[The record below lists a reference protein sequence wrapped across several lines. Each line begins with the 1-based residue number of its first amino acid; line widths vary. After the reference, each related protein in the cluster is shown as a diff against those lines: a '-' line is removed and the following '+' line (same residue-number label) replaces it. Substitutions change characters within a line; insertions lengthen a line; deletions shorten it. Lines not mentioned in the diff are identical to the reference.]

1 MRRLFRGA
9 GLRRLWAMIVKE
21 MWAVLRDPKSRVVL
35 FVPPLM
41 QLFIFTF
48 ATTLDVKNVDI
59 GVLDRSSGA
68 HSAEIVSRIAGSP
81 NFREIVPLRS
91 PTELKD
97 AIDNQKVI
105 AAMVIDEDFDRNLA
119 AKRPATIGLI
129 LDGRRSNAAQIV
141 AGYLTQIVGGA
152 GADLVPRTSTRQGDP
167 GQGSIVTNWYNP
179 SLDYIW
185 FTLPSLVAIITSV
198 AGLAITSQ
206 SVARERELGTFD
218 QLMVSPLRIHEI
230 LIGKMVPPF
239 IIGMINGSLYLVI
252 APLVFGVPFTGSLL
266 LFFVSLAM
274 YMLALIG
281 LGMFVSAMS
290 QTQQQAFLG
299 TFLVTTPLILLSG
312 YASPIDNMPDWL
324 QLVTYLDPARY
335 FLVIVQGLF
344 LKAIPAA
351 AVFHQLWPLGLIAI
365 ATLSASAWLFR
376 ARME

>member
-1 MRRLFRGA
+1 MRRLV
-9 GLRRLWAMIVKE
+9 AMIVKE
-21 MWAVLRDPKSRVVL
+21 MWAVLRDPKSRIVL

-48 ATTLDVKNVDI
+48 ATTLDVKNVDVAI
-59 GVLDRSSGA
+59 LDRSSGV

-91 PTELKD
+91 PQELRE

-105 AAMVIDEDFDRNLA
+105 AALVIDEDFDRNVA
-119 AKRPATIGLI
+119 AGRPATVGVV

-141 AGYLTQIVGGA
+141 NGYLTRIVAGV
-152 GADLVPRTSTRQGDP
+152 GADTMMRP
-167 GQGSIVTNWYNP
+167 GPQAPPGSVVTNWYNP

-218 QLMVSPLRIHEI
+218 QLMVSPLRVHEI

-239 IIGMINGSLYLVI
+239 CIGVINGSMYLII

-266 LFFVSLAM
+266 LFFLSLAM

-281 LGMFVSAMS
+281 LGMLVSALAK
-290 QTQQQAFLG
+290 TQQQAFLG
-299 TFLVTTPLILLSG
+299 VFLITTPLILLSG
-312 YASPIDNMPDWL
+312 YASPIDNMPGWL
-324 QLVTYLDPARY
+324 QIVTYLDPARY

-344 LKAIPAA
+344 LKAMPAA
-351 AVFHQLWPLGLIAI
+351 AVFHQLWPLALIAC

>member
-1 MRRLFRGA
+1 MRRLVEIS
-9 GLRRLWAMIVKE
+9 GLRRLVAMIVKE
-21 MWAVLRDPKSRVVL
+21 MWAVLRDPKSRIVL

-48 ATTLDVKNVDI
+48 ATTLDVKNVDVAI
-59 GVLDRSSGA
+59 LDRSSGV
-68 HSAEIVSRIAGSP
+68 HSAEIVNRIAGSP

-91 PTELKD
+91 PHELRD

-105 AAMVIDEDFDRNLA
+105 VALVIDEDFDRRVA
-119 AKRPATIGLI
+119 AGKPATVGVV

-141 AGYLTQIVGGA
+141 NGYLTRIVAGV
-152 GADLVPRTSTRQGDP
+152 GADTVMRPDSRTPP
-167 GQGSIVTNWYNP
+167 GSVVTNWYNP

-218 QLMVSPLRIHEI
+218 QLMVSPLRVHEI

-239 IIGMINGSLYLVI
+239 IIGMINGSLYLII

-266 LFFVSLAM
+266 LFFLSLAM

-281 LGMFVSAMS
+281 LGMLVSAIAK
-290 QTQQQAFLG
+290 TQQQAFLG
-299 TFLVTTPLILLSG
+299 VFLITTPLILLSG
-312 YASPIDNMPDWL
+312 YASPIDNMPGWL
-324 QLVTYLDPARY
+324 QIVTYLDPARY

-344 LKAIPAA
+344 LKAMPAA
-351 AVFHQLWPLGLIAI
+351 AVFHQLWPLALIAC

>member
-1 MRRLFRGA
+1 MRRL
-9 GLRRLWAMIVKE
+9 LAMIIKE
-21 MWAVLRDPKSRVVL
+21 MWAVLRDPQSRIVL

-41 QLFIFTF
+41 QLFIFTY

-59 GVLDRSSGA
+59 GILDRSSGA
-68 HSAEIVSRIAGSP
+68 HSVELVQRIAGSP
-81 NFREIVPLRS
+81 NFRTIKRLATPA
-91 PTELKD
+91 ELKA

-105 AAMVIDEDFDRNLA
+105 AALVIDEDFDRRIA
-119 AKRPATIGLI
+119 RGESATIGLV

-141 AGYLTQIVGGA
+141 TGYITNIAGTL
-152 GADLVPRTSTRQGDP
+152 GADLAPPQLRGTAG
-167 GQGSIVTNWYNP
+167 GSVVTNWYNP
-179 SLDYIW
+179 ALDYIW

-198 AGLAITSQ
+198 AGLAVTSQ

-218 QLMVSPLRIHEI
+218 QLMVSPLRVHEI

-239 IIGMINGSLYLVI
+239 VIGMINGSVYLVV

-266 LFFVSLAM
+266 LFFLSLGM
-274 YMLALIG
+274 YLLALIG
-281 LGMFVSAMS
+281 LGMLISAAS

-299 TFLVTTPLILLSG
+299 VFLVTTPLILLSG

-324 QLVTYLDPARY
+324 QTITYLDPARY

-344 LKAIPAA
+344 LKAMPAG
-351 AVFHQLWPLGLIAI
+351 AVFHQLWPLALIAC

>member
-1 MRRLFRGA
+1 MRGLFERS

-21 MWAVLRDPKSRVVL
+21 LWAVLRDPKSRIVL

-48 ATTLDVKNVDI
+48 ATTLDVKNVDV
-59 GVLDRSSGA
+59 GLLDRSSGA
-68 HSAEIVSRIAGSP
+68 HSAELVQRIAGSP
-81 NFREIVPLRS
+81 NFREVVPLRS
-91 PTELKD
+91 FDELEH
-97 AIDNQKVI
+97 AIDNQRVI
-105 AAMVIDEDFDRNLA
+105 AAVVIDQDFDRDLA
-119 AKRPATIGLI
+119 TRQPATVGLV

-141 AGYLTQIVGGA
+141 AGYLTRIAAQM
-152 GADLVPRTSTRQGDP
+152 GADTAPRAAVAAQG
-167 GQGSIVTNWYNP
+167 GSIVTNWYNP
-179 SLDYIW
+179 ALDYIW

-218 QLMVSPLRIHEI
+218 QLMVSPLRVHEI

-239 IIGMINGSLYLVI
+239 IIGMINGSVYLVV

-266 LFFVSLAM
+266 LFFLSLAM
-274 YMLALIG
+274 YLLALIG
-281 LGMFVSAMS
+281 LGMLVSAAS

-299 TFLVTTPLILLSG
+299 VFLVTTPLILLSG
-312 YASPIDNMPDWL
+312 YAAPIDNMPGWL
-324 QLVTYLDPARY
+324 QVVTYLDPARY

-344 LKAIPAA
+344 LKAMPAG
-351 AVFHQLWPLGLIAI
+351 AVFHQLWPLALIAC

>member
-1 MRRLFRGA
+1 M
-9 GLRRLWAMIVKE
+9 RRLWAMIVKE
-21 MWAVLRDPKSRVVL
+21 MWAVLRDPKSRIVL

-48 ATTLDVKNVDI
+48 ATTLDVKNVDVAI
-59 GVLDRSSGA
+59 LDRSSGV

-91 PTELKD
+91 PHELRD

-105 AAMVIDEDFDRNLA
+105 AALVIDEDFDRRVA
-119 AKRPATIGLI
+119 AGKPATVGVV

-141 AGYLTQIVGGA
+141 NGYLTQIVGSV
-152 GADLVPRTSTRQGDP
+152 GADLDPRP
-167 GQGSIVTNWYNP
+167 GPRAPPGSVVTNWYNP

-218 QLMVSPLRIHEI
+218 QLMVSPLRVHEI

-239 IIGMINGSLYLVI
+239 IIGMINGSLYLII

-266 LFFVSLAM
+266 LFFLSLAM

-281 LGMFVSAMS
+281 LGMLVSAIAK
-290 QTQQQAFLG
+290 TQQQAFLG
-299 TFLVTTPLILLSG
+299 VFLITTPLILLSG
-312 YASPIDNMPDWL
+312 YASPIDNMPGWL
-324 QLVTYLDPARY
+324 QVVTYLDPARY

-344 LKAIPAA
+344 LKAMPAA
-351 AVFHQLWPLGLIAI
+351 AVFHQLWPLALIAC

>member
-1 MRRLFRGA
+1 MRRLLEISGS
-9 GLRRLWAMIVKE
+9 RRLVAMIVKE
-21 MWAVLRDPKSRVVL
+21 MWAVLRDPKSRIVL

-48 ATTLDVKNVDI
+48 ATTLDVKNVDVAI
-59 GVLDRSSGA
+59 LDRSSGV
-68 HSAEIVSRIAGSP
+68 HSAEIVNRIAGSP

-91 PTELKD
+91 PHELRD

-105 AAMVIDEDFDRNLA
+105 VALVIDEDFDRRVA
-119 AKRPATIGLI
+119 AGKPATVGVV

-141 AGYLTQIVGGA
+141 NGYLTRIVA
-152 GADLVPRTSTRQGDP
+152 GVGVDTVTRP
-167 GQGSIVTNWYNP
+167 GPQAPPGSVVTNWYNP

-218 QLMVSPLRIHEI
+218 QLMVSPLRVHEI

-239 IIGMINGSLYLVI
+239 CIGVINGSMYLII

-266 LFFVSLAM
+266 LFFLSLAM
-274 YMLALIG
+274 YLLALIG
-281 LGMFVSAMS
+281 LGMLVSALAK
-290 QTQQQAFLG
+290 TQQQAFLG
-299 TFLVTTPLILLSG
+299 VFLITTPLILLSG

-324 QLVTYLDPARY
+324 QVVTYLDPARY

-344 LKAIPAA
+344 LKAMPAA
-351 AVFHQLWPLGLIAI
+351 AVFHQLWPLALIAC

>member
-1 MRRLFRGA
+1 
-9 GLRRLWAMIVKE
+9 
-21 MWAVLRDPKSRVVL
+21 
-35 FVPPLM
+35 
-41 QLFIFTF
+41 
-48 ATTLDVKNVDI
+48 
-59 GVLDRSSGA
+59 
-68 HSAEIVSRIAGSP
+68 
-81 NFREIVPLRS
+81 
-91 PTELKD
+91 
-97 AIDNQKVI
+97 
-105 AAMVIDEDFDRNLA
+105 VIDEDFDRRVA
-119 AKRPATIGLI
+119 AGKPATVGVV

-141 AGYLTQIVGGA
+141 NGYVTQIVAGV
-152 GADLVPRTSTRQGDP
+152 GADTVVRP
-167 GQGSIVTNWYNP
+167 GPAQPPGSIITNWYNP

-218 QLMVSPLRIHEI
+218 QLMVSPLRVHEI

-239 IIGMINGSLYLVI
+239 IIGMINGSLYLII

-281 LGMFVSAMS
+281 LGMLVSSIAK
-290 QTQQQAFLG
+290 TQQQAFLG
-299 TFLVTTPLILLSG
+299 VFLITTPLILLSG
-312 YASPIDNMPDWL
+312 YASPIDNMPGWL
-324 QLVTYLDPARY
+324 QVVTYLDPARY

-344 LKAIPAA
+344 LKAMPPA
-351 AVFHQLWPLGLIAI
+351 AVFHQLWPLALIAC